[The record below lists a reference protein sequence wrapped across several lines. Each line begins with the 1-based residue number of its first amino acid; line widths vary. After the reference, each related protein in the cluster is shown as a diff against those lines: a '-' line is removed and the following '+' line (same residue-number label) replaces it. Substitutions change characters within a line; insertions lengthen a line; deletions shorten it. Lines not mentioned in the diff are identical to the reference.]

1 VVTATGTHHELLAGH
16 PAYRSI
22 VNRGEED

>member
-1 VVTATGTHHELLAGH
+1 VTATGTHHELLAGH

-22 VNRGEED
+22 VTRGEED